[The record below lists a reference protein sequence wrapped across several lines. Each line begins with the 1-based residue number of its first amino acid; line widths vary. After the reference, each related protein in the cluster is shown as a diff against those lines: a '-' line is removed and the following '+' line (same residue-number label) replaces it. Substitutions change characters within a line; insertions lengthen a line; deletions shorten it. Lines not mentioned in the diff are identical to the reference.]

1 MSTETPLYFAGP
13 GGSLFG
19 ILHEPAGDSTA
30 PPFLFC
36 HAFGEEKLWAHRV
49 FVALAREMAGRGR
62 RVLRFD
68 LAGHGDSDGDVE
80 RTSLQSHLA
89 DIHAAI
95 DFVKARLGAPSVSLL
110 GLRLGAT
117 EAALVAD
124 TRADVAELVLWQP
137 ITDGA
142 RYMQELLRVNLT
154 TQLAVDGA
162 VSVDREGLVA
172 QMREGRTVNVDGYDI
187 ALPFFDETS
196 AVRLAAGRRTF
207 QGRCLIAQVDRT
219 PAATPSRDL
228 AALQQA
234 YAHAAIVTVQDEPF
248 WKEIKRFY
256 ERTDQLVAA
265 TLTWLEA
272 A

>member
-1 MSTETPLYFAGP
+1 MSTETPFFFAGP

-19 ILHEPAGDSTA
+19 VLHEPAVRGTE
-30 PPFLFC
+30 PPFVFC

-49 FVALAREMAGRGR
+49 FVALARELAGRGR
-62 RVLRFD
+62 PVLRFD
-68 LAGHGDSDGDVE
+68 VAGHGDSDGDVE

-95 DFVKARLGAPSVSLL
+95 DMVKARLGVPSVSLL

-124 TRADVAELVLWQP
+124 ARADVVELVLWQP

-142 RYMQELLRVNLT
+142 KYMQELLRVNLT

-172 QMREGRTVNVDGYDI
+172 EMRAGRTVNVDGYDI

-196 AVRLAAGRRTF
+196 AVRLAAGPRTF

-234 YAHAAIVTVQDEPF
+234 YGRAAFVAVRDEPF

-256 ERTDQLVAA
+256 ERTDELTAA
-265 TLTWLEA
+265 TLAWLETA
-272 A
+272 